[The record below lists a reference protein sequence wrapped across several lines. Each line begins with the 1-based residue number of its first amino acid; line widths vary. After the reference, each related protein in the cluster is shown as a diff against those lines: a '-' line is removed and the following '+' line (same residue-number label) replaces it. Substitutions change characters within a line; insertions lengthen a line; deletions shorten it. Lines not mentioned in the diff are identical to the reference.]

1 MSSLKVAGEDST
13 SYCIV
18 SDQGSMT
25 MLISSRSTGILLIM
39 KVKMM
44 YAKLRILMI
53 VLSSSSLFYLMR
65 V

>member
-1 MSSLKVAGEDST
+1 MAGEDST

-18 SDQGSMT
+18 FDQGSMT
-25 MLISSRSTGILLIM
+25 RLISSKSTGILLMM